1 MNELLQ
7 TKPILKNKIVLLGD
21 VFVGKTSI
29 SVRFSKNEF
38 QDVQESTSGAV
49 FVTHTVEA
57 EKYLMQFD
65 IWDTAGQE
73 RFKALGKNISHT
85 NKIFLNIQNIFH
97 PYIVLKPQIFI
108 LSLFIYHIE
117 F

>member
-1 MNELLQ
+1 MNELISS
-7 TKPILKNKIVLLGD
+7 KPILKNKIVLLGD

-38 QDVQESTSGAV
+38 KDFQESTSGAV

-73 RFKALGKNISHT
+73 RFRALGKNSY
-85 NKIFLNIQNIFH
+85 IFFLINPNNYRNH
-97 PYIVLKPQIFI
+97 
-108 LSLFIYHIE
+108 
-117 F
+117 

>member
-1 MNELLQ
+1 MNEMLP

-38 QDVQESTSGAV
+38 KDFQESTSGAV
-49 FVTHTVEA
+49 FVTHTIEE
-57 EKYLMQFD
+57 EKCLMQFD

-73 RFKALGKNISHT
+73 RFRALGN
-85 NKIFLNIQNIFH
+85 FL
-97 PYIVLKPQIFI
+97 YL
-108 LSLFIYHIE
+108 
-117 F
+117 

>member
-1 MNELLQ
+1 MNELISS
-7 TKPILKNKIVLLGD
+7 KPILKNKIVLLGD

-38 QDVQESTSGAV
+38 KDFQESTSGAV

-57 EKYLMQFD
+57 EKHLMQFD

-73 RFKALGKNISHT
+73 RFRALG
-85 NKIFLNIQNIFH
+85 NIF
-97 PYIVLKPQIFI
+97 
-108 LSLFIYHIE
+108 
-117 F
+117 

>member
-1 MNELLQ
+1 MNELISS
-7 TKPILKNKIVLLGD
+7 KPILKNKIVLLGD

-38 QDVQESTSGAV
+38 KDFQESTSGAV

-65 IWDTAGQE
+65 NWDTAGQE
-73 RFKALGKNISHT
+73 RFRALGKNS
-85 NKIFLNIQNIFH
+85 
-97 PYIVLKPQIFI
+97 YILFFNLSKQLQKSLKKRVQRSFFI
-108 LSLFIYHIE
+108 
-117 F
+117 